1 MLTQQALGWLSHLLI
16 PELHILT
23 SSLVLKMLFIF
34 ILCVWLL
41 YLDIWNAYG
50 SQRGME
56 SPGVWIFDGCELPC
70 GCGGLKLGPL
80 KRQHISLTP
89 VPFLQSPLLYSD
101 EIASYANSYSH
112 RPLKRLLFPQLDSIQ
127 RGRDLGAS
135 VPNEMSSSNLP
146 PQGSS
151 TQKIMDRG
159 RWTPGKLPS
168 RCSRTDTHV
177 NTQAVWWHI
186 RPAWVQ
192 TRWGPST

>member
-1 MLTQQALGWLSHLLI
+1 MLLVPAFERQQQASLHSKILSPNKI
-16 PELHILT
+16 
-23 SSLVLKMLFIF
+23 VLKRILF
-34 ILCVWLL
+34 LHMCVHVSCVSA
-41 YLDIWNAYG
+41 DAHVPCHACG
-50 SQRGME
+50 SQRGMG

-80 KRQHISLTP
+80 KRQHVSLTP

-101 EIASYANSYSH
+101 ERASYANSYGH
-112 RPLKRLLFPQLDSIQ
+112 RLLKTRLFPQLDSVQ

-135 VPNEMSSSNLP
+135 VPNEMSSPNLP

-168 RCSRTDTHV
+168 RCSRIDTHV
-177 NTQAVWWHI
+177 NTQAVW
-186 RPAWVQ
+186 
-192 TRWGPST
+192 